1 MKTDKKVIQCCWL
14 DFLFLQQAHIQLCP
28 RLFPQ
33 LAPSTDKCFTF
44 PRLLSCYLLGAW
56 QFSSAVHGKYALGM
70 QCWRV
75 NDNPRVTPR
84 YRRRLSVNPWLC
96 LLSVSPSQLN
106 ACDCTAH
113 RQREVSS
120 QRCITL
126 HMSPSLC

>member
-1 MKTDKKVIQCCWL
+1 MKTDNKVIQCCWL
-14 DFLFLQQAHIQLCP
+14 DFCFYCCHPSNFVPDFFHSWPLPQINVSPFLICS
-28 RLFPQ
+28 
-33 LAPSTDKCFTF
+33 LAIF
-44 PRLLSCYLLGAW
+44 RE
-56 QFSSAVHGKYALGM
+56 QFSSAVHGKYARGM

-113 RQREVSS
+113 RQTEVSS

-126 HMSPSLC
+126 HMSPFLCWW